1 MEFHLHIMPLHQ
13 IYNSSIMFSKCMSN
27 VTCDALKYAASFQ
40 RNQKVMGAV
49 FDYNQKLQEN
59 VE

>member
-1 MEFHLHIMPLHQ
+1 
-13 IYNSSIMFSKCMSN
+13 MFSKCMSN